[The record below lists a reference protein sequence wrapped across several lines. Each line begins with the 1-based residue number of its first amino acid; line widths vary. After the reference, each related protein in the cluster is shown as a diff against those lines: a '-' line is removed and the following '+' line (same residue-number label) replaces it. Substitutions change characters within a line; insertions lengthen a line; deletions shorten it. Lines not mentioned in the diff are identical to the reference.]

1 MDSVIENLDSVLTKV
16 STHATK
22 CNLVPPDDKCSSAFL
37 ERLQK
42 TLVIEEAR
50 ISNPGVQLFMN
61 TVLFTTPKGSFKNR
75 ALVFGKFTL

>member
-1 MDSVIENLDSVLTKV
+1 MDSVIENLESGLMNV
-16 STHATK
+16 SRHGTK
-22 CNLVPPDDKCSSAFL
+22 CNLVFPDNKCLILFL

-61 TVLFTTPKGSFKNR
+61 TVYFMTHKGSFKNR
-75 ALVFGKFTL
+75 ALVFSKFTL